1 MPIIAASTIRQ
12 PCLNS
17 DSAPIF
23 MCPLKP
29 LPQTTTLYGSA
40 GDHRGKRPL
49 HRHTGIYRVRS
60 GREDVAHRSAQESFL
75 RNQNTEHVPNDQ
87 SRAVGRIL
95 AVLEEL
101 SIAASP
107 LANHELASRLG
118 VPVASMYRLLKK
130 LCALG
135 YVEKSGSEATYGVGP
150 RLAELGER
158 LADAGG
164 RAPPLRRM
172 MRALHTETGHY
183 ITVWV
188 PSGVHVRIA
197 ALLVGRI
204 RGPSPGILGELGP
217 PFSTPGLAIASQLPR
232 DEVRALIA
240 HCKRKR
246 ISLGRRFADLKD
258 VDKALRTVRSRGFAS
273 GYNLRAD
280 GWGILAFPITIT
292 RDPLRIGALVIGA
305 HAAILRRDEEELV
318 LIARKTIDRYMREQR
333 GRTELE
339 RR

>member
-1 MPIIAASTIRQ
+1 MPS
-12 PCLNS
+12 
-17 DSAPIF
+17 
-23 MCPLKP
+23 
-29 LPQTTTLYGSA
+29 
-40 GDHRGKRPL
+40 
-49 HRHTGIYRVRS
+49 
-60 GREDVAHRSAQESFL
+60 
-75 RNQNTEHVPNDQ
+75 DQ

-135 YVEKSGSEATYGVGP
+135 YVEKSGSESSYGVGP

-172 MRALHTETGHY
+172 MSALHAETGHY

-204 RGPSPGILGELGP
+204 RGPSPGILGELAP

-232 DEVRALIA
+232 DEIRALLA

-246 ISLGRRFADLKD
+246 LSLGRRFADMKD
-258 VDKALRTVRSRGFAS
+258 VDKALRTVRSRGFVS

-292 RDPLRIGALVIGA
+292 REPLRIGALVIGA
-305 HAAILRRDEEELV
+305 HAATLRRDEEELV
-318 LIARKTIDRYMREQR
+318 HVARKTIDRYVH
-333 GRTELE
+333 ELSSRAE
-339 RR
+339 VDRR